1 MGKTLIYG
9 SGISGKGAEK
19 LLKTLG
25 IEYDTYLDGLEEAN
39 IDAVLDDS
47 NVDSLVISPGVA
59 MSNPLVKAA
68 KMRGIEVLGEIELAY
83 RHCLA
88 DIIAITG
95 TNGKTTTVT
104 LAEEMLRASGITAYA
119 LGNNGV
125 SFSGKVSEL
134 ALSDVVVL
142 EVSSFQLEST
152 KRFCPKIAVCLN
164 IAPDHLERHG
174 NMSEYTL
181 CKRKVFAMQTASDYA
196 VLNFDDETVAEFGE
210 TTNANTYFFS
220 LKSVVRG
227 TYVCGNGI
235 YFKDKAVEYVCSTAD
250 LSLRGE
256 HNLMNALAVI
266 TIAKILNIPN
276 SVIAKVLNNFTPPLH
291 RNELVATVNGT
302 RYYNDSKATNTH
314 ATLSACATME
324 GKTVLL
330 AGGYDKGLDY
340 SDFLR
345 EVPLKV
351 SAIVCYGANRG
362 KIISAAKNIC
372 SLTVIEAEN
381 LEEAV
386 SIASHIKVDNVLL
399 SPTTS
404 SFDAYGSYEERGEH
418 FVELVNELASKTEQK
433 SALI

>member
-19 LLKTLG
+19 LMKTLG
-25 IEYDTYLDGLEEAN
+25 IECDTYLDGLEEAST
-39 IDAVLDDS
+39 DAVLDDS
-47 NVDSLVISPGVA
+47 NIDTLVISPGVA
-59 MSNPLVKAA
+59 MTNPLVKTA

-134 ALSDVVVL
+134 TLSDVVVL

-174 NMSEYTL
+174 NMIEYAL

-196 VLNFDDETVAEFGE
+196 VLNFDDETVAKFGE
-210 TTNANTYFFS
+210 TTNANTYYFS

-250 LSLRGE
+250 LSVRGE

-330 AGGYDKGLDY
+330 AGGYDKGLEY

-345 EVPLKV
+345 ELPLKV
-351 SAIVCYGANRG
+351 SAIVCYGANRE
-362 KIISAAKNIC
+362 KILSAAKNIC

-386 SIASHIKVDNVLL
+386 KIASHIKVDNVLL

-404 SFDAYGSYEERGEH
+404 SFDAYRSYVERGEH
-418 FVELVNELASKTEQK
+418 FVALVNELVAKTNK
-433 SALI
+433 NRY

>member
-19 LLKTLG
+19 LLKNLN
-25 IEYDTYLDGLEEAN
+25 IDYDTYLDGVEGSG
-39 IDAVLDDS
+39 IDTVFDENDIDTLI
-47 NVDSLVISPGVA
+47 ISPGVA
-59 MSNPLVKAA
+59 MTNPLVKAA
-68 KMRGIEVLGEIELAY
+68 KLRGIEVIGEIEFAF

-88 DIIAITG
+88 DVIAVTG

-104 LAEEMLRASGITAYA
+104 LTEAMLRACGISAYA

-125 SFSGKVSEL
+125 SFSGKVAEL
-134 ALSDVVVL
+134 TLSDIAVL
-142 EVSSFQLEST
+142 EVSSFQLESI

-174 NMSEYTL
+174 NMGEYTL
-181 CKRKVFAMQTASDYA
+181 CKRRIFAMQTASDYA
-196 VLNFDDETVAEFGE
+196 ILNYDDEIVSSFGE
-210 TTNANTYFFS
+210 TTNADTYYFS

-250 LSLRGE
+250 IKARGE

-266 TIAKILNIPN
+266 TIAKILNVPN
-276 SVIAKVLNNFTPPLH
+276 SLIINVLNSFTPPLH

-345 EVPLKV
+345 ELPLKV

-362 KIISAAKNIC
+362 KISSVAKNIC

-386 SIASHIKVDNVLL
+386 KISSHIRADNVLL

-404 SFDAYGSYEERGEH
+404 SFDAYSGFEERGEH
-418 FVELVNELASKTEQK
+418 FIKLVNELKSKT
-433 SALI
+433 

>member
-9 SGISGKGAEK
+9 SGISGMGAAQLMK
-19 LLKTLG
+19 ALK
-25 IEYDTYLDGLEEAN
+25 IDYDTYLDGVEDL
-39 IDAVLDDS
+39 
-47 NVDSLVISPGVA
+47 NVDSVFSGNDIDTLVISPGIA
-59 MSNPLVKAA
+59 MTNPLVKAA
-68 KMRGIEVLGEIELAY
+68 KLRGIEVIGEIELAY

-104 LAEEMLRASGITAYA
+104 LAEAMLRASGISAYA

-125 SFSGKVSEL
+125 SFSGKVADL

-174 NMSEYTL
+174 SMNEYAL
-181 CKRKVFAMQTASDYA
+181 CKRKIFATQTASDYA
-196 VLNFDDETVAEFGE
+196 VLNYDDETVVAFGE
-210 TTNANTYFFS
+210 TTNANTYYFS

-235 YFKDKAVEYVCSTAD
+235 YFKDKAIEYVCSTAD
-250 LSLRGE
+250 IKARGE

-276 SVIAKVLNNFTPPLH
+276 SVITKVLNDFTPPLH
-291 RNELVATVNGT
+291 RNELVDIVNGT
-302 RYYNDSKATNTH
+302 RYFNDSKATNTH

-345 EVPLKV
+345 ELPLKV

-362 KIISAAKNIC
+362 KILHAAKNIC

-386 SIASHIKVDNVLL
+386 NIASHIRADNVLL

-404 SFDAYGSYEERGEH
+404 SFDAYRSYEERGEH
-418 FVELVNELASKTEQK
+418 FVQLVKKLKSK
-433 SALI
+433 S

>member
-9 SGISGKGAEK
+9 SGISGKGAEI
-19 LLKTLG
+19 LLKNLG
-25 IEYDTYLDGLEEAN
+25 IDYDTYLDGVERSD
-39 IDAVLDDS
+39 IDTALDENDI
-47 NVDSLVISPGVA
+47 DTLIISPGIA

-68 KMRGIEVLGEIELAY
+68 KLRGIEVIGEIEFAY

-88 DIIAITG
+88 DVIAITG

-104 LAEEMLRASGITAYA
+104 LTEAMLRSCGISAYA

-125 SFSGKVSEL
+125 SFSGKVAEL
-134 ALSDVVVL
+134 TLSDIAVL
-142 EVSSFQLEST
+142 EVSSFQLESI

-174 NMSEYTL
+174 NMGEYTL
-181 CKRKVFAMQTASDYA
+181 CKRKIFAMQTASDYA
-196 VLNFDDETVAEFGE
+196 ILNYDDEIVSSFGE
-210 TTNANTYFFS
+210 TTNADTYYFS

-235 YFKDKAVEYVCSTAD
+235 YFKDKAIEYVCSTAD
-250 LSLRGE
+250 IKARGE

-276 SVIAKVLNNFTPPLH
+276 SLITNVLNNFTPPLH

-345 EVPLKV
+345 ELPLKV
-351 SAIVCYGANRG
+351 SAIVCYGANRE
-362 KIISAAKNIC
+362 KISSAAKNIC
-372 SLTVIEAEN
+372 SLTVMEAEN

-386 SIASHIKVDNVLL
+386 KIASHIRADNVLL

-404 SFDAYGSYEERGEH
+404 SFDAYSSFEERGEH
-418 FVELVNELASKTEQK
+418 FIQLVNELKQK
-433 SALI
+433 N

>member
-19 LLKTLG
+19 LMQKLK
-25 IEYDTYLDGLEEAN
+25 IDYDTYLDGVEKSD
-39 IDAVLDDS
+39 IDAVLNESDIDM
-47 NVDSLVISPGVA
+47 LIISPGID
-59 MSNPLVKAA
+59 MTNPLVKAA
-68 KMRGIEVLGEIELAY
+68 KLRGIEVIGEIELAY

-104 LAEEMLRASGITAYA
+104 LIEAMLRGCGISAYA
-119 LGNNGV
+119 LGNNGI

-134 ALSDVVVL
+134 ALSDIAVL
-142 EVSSFQLEST
+142 EVSSFQLESI

-174 NMSEYTL
+174 SMGEYTL
-181 CKRKVFAMQTASDYA
+181 CKRRIFSMQTASDYA
-196 VLNFDDETVAEFGE
+196 ILNYDDDIVASFGD
-210 TTNANTYFFS
+210 TTSADTYYFS

-227 TYVCGNGI
+227 TYVCGNSI
-235 YFKDKAVEYVCSTAD
+235 YFKDKAIEYVCSTAD
-250 LSLRGE
+250 IKARGE

-266 TIAKILNIPN
+266 TVAKILKIPN
-276 SVIAKVLNNFTPPLH
+276 SIIAKVLNNFTPPLH
-291 RNELVATVNGT
+291 RNELVATINGT

-324 GKTVLL
+324 GKTALL
-330 AGGYDKGLDY
+330 VGGYDKGLDY

-345 EVPLKV
+345 ELPLKV
-351 SAIVCYGANRG
+351 SAIVCYGANRK
-362 KIISAAKNIC
+362 KISSSAKNIC
-372 SLTVIEAEN
+372 GLTVIEAEN

-386 SIASHIKVDNVLL
+386 KIASHIKVDNVLL

-404 SFDAYGSYEERGEH
+404 SFDAYSSYAERGEH
-418 FVELVNELASKTEQK
+418 FIQLVNELKANT
-433 SALI
+433 

>member
-19 LLKTLG
+19 LLKTLK
-25 IEYDTYLDGLEEAN
+25 IDYDTYLDGVEEAD
-39 IDAVLDDS
+39 IDAVLSDN
-47 NVDSLVISPGVA
+47 NVDTLVISPGVA
-59 MSNPLVKAA
+59 MTNPLVKAA

-88 DIIAITG
+88 DLIAITG

-104 LAEEMLRASGITAYA
+104 LAEEMLRASGITAFA

-174 NMSEYTL
+174 NMSEYVL
-181 CKRKVFAMQTASDYA
+181 CKRKIFAMQTASDYA
-196 VLNFDDETVAEFGE
+196 VLNYDDEIVSGFGE
-210 TTNANTYFFS
+210 TTNANTYYFS

-235 YFKDKAVEYVCSTAD
+235 YFKDKTVEYVCSTAD

-345 EVPLKV
+345 ELPLKV
-351 SAIVCYGANRG
+351 SAIVCYGANRE
-362 KIISAAKNIC
+362 KLSSAAKNIC
-372 SLTVIEAEN
+372 SLTVIEAVN

-386 SIASHIKVDNVLL
+386 KIASHIKVDNVLL

-404 SFDAYGSYEERGEH
+404 SFDAYRSYVERGEH
-418 FVELVNELASKTEQK
+418 FVSLVNELLTKT
-433 SALI
+433 

>member
-19 LLKTLG
+19 LMKTLG

-39 IDAVLDDS
+39 IDAVLSDS
-47 NVDSLVISPGVA
+47 NIDSLVISPGVA
-59 MSNPLVKAA
+59 MTNPLVKAA
-68 KMRGIEVLGEIELAY
+68 KMRGIEILGEIELAY

-164 IAPDHLERHG
+164 ISPDHLERHG
-174 NMSEYTL
+174 NMSEYAL
-181 CKRKVFAMQTASDYA
+181 CKRKIFAMQTASDYA
-196 VLNFDDETVAEFGE
+196 VLNFDDETVAKFGE
-210 TTNANTYFFS
+210 TTNANTYYFS

-250 LSLRGE
+250 LSVRGE

-276 SVIAKVLNNFTPPLH
+276 SVIAKVLNNFIPPLH
-291 RNELVATVNGT
+291 RNELVATVKGT

-345 EVPLKV
+345 ELPLKV
-351 SAIVCYGANRG
+351 SAIVCYGANRE
-362 KIISAAKNIC
+362 KISSAAKNIC

-386 SIASHIKVDNVLL
+386 RIASHIKVDNVLL

-404 SFDAYGSYEERGEH
+404 SFDAYCSYVERGEH
-418 FVELVNELASKTEQK
+418 FVALVNELVATT
-433 SALI
+433 

>member
-19 LLKTLG
+19 LMKTLG
-25 IEYDTYLDGLEEAN
+25 IEYDTYLDGLEEAS

-47 NVDSLVISPGVA
+47 NIDTLVISPGVA
-59 MSNPLVKAA
+59 MTNPLVKTA

-134 ALSDVVVL
+134 TLSDVVVL

-174 NMSEYTL
+174 NMSEYAL

-196 VLNFDDETVAEFGE
+196 VLNFDDETAAKFGE
-210 TTNANTYFFS
+210 TTNANTYYFS

-250 LSLRGE
+250 LSVRGE

-330 AGGYDKGLDY
+330 AGGYDKGLEY

-345 EVPLKV
+345 ELPLKV
-351 SAIVCYGANRG
+351 SAIVCYGANRE
-362 KIISAAKNIC
+362 KILSAAKNIC

-386 SIASHIKVDNVLL
+386 KIASHIKVDNVLL

-404 SFDAYGSYEERGEH
+404 SFDAYRSYVERGEH
-418 FVELVNELASKTEQK
+418 FVALVNDLVAKTNK
-433 SALI
+433 NRY

>member
-19 LLKTLG
+19 LMKTLG

-39 IDAVLDDS
+39 IDAVLGDS
-47 NVDSLVISPGVA
+47 NIDSLVISPGVA
-59 MSNPLVKAA
+59 MYNPLVKAA

-174 NMSEYTL
+174 DMSEYAL

-196 VLNFDDETVAEFGE
+196 VLNFDDDIVAGFGE
-210 TTNANTYFFS
+210 TTNANTYYFS

-250 LSLRGE
+250 LSVRGE

-314 ATLSACATME
+314 ATLCACATME

-345 EVPLKV
+345 ELPLKV
-351 SAIVCYGANRG
+351 SAIVCYGANRE
-362 KIISAAKNIC
+362 KISKAAKNIC

-386 SIASHIKVDNVLL
+386 KIASHIKVDNVLL

-404 SFDAYGSYEERGEH
+404 SFDAYGSYIERGEH
-418 FVELVNELASKTEQK
+418 FVALVNELATTT
-433 SALI
+433 

>member
-9 SGISGKGAEK
+9 SGISGMGAAQLMK
-19 LLKTLG
+19 ALK
-25 IEYDTYLDGLEEAN
+25 IDYDTYLDGVEDL
-39 IDAVLDDS
+39 
-47 NVDSLVISPGVA
+47 NVDSVFSGNDIDTLVISPGIA
-59 MSNPLVKAA
+59 MTNPLVKAA
-68 KMRGIEVLGEIELAY
+68 KLRGIEVIGEIELAY

-104 LAEEMLRASGITAYA
+104 LAEAMLRASGISAYA

-125 SFSGKVSEL
+125 SFSGKVADL

-174 NMSEYTL
+174 SMNEYAL
-181 CKRKVFAMQTASDYA
+181 CKRKIFATQTASDYA
-196 VLNFDDETVAEFGE
+196 VLNYDDETVVAFGE
-210 TTNANTYFFS
+210 TTNANTYYFS

-235 YFKDKAVEYVCSTAD
+235 YFKDKAIEYVCSSAD
-250 LSLRGE
+250 INARGE

-276 SVIAKVLNNFTPPLH
+276 SVITKVLNDFVPPLH
-291 RNELVATVNGT
+291 RNELVDIVNGT
-302 RYYNDSKATNTH
+302 RYFNDSKATNTH

-345 EVPLKV
+345 ELPLKV

-362 KIISAAKNIC
+362 KILHAAKNIC
-372 SLTVIEAEN
+372 SLTAIEAEN

-386 SIASHIKVDNVLL
+386 NIASHIRADNVLL

-404 SFDAYGSYEERGEH
+404 SFDAYSSYEERGEH
-418 FVELVNELASKTEQK
+418 FVQLVKKLKSK
-433 SALI
+433 S

>member
-19 LLKTLG
+19 LMKTLG
-25 IEYDTYLDGLEEAN
+25 IEYDTYLDGLEEAS

-47 NVDSLVISPGVA
+47 NIDTLVISPGVA
-59 MSNPLVKAA
+59 MTNPLVKTA

-104 LAEEMLRASGITAYA
+104 LAEEMLRASGIIAYA

-134 ALSDVVVL
+134 TLSDVVVL

-174 NMSEYTL
+174 NMSEYAL

-196 VLNFDDETVAEFGE
+196 VLNFDDETVARFGE
-210 TTNANTYFFS
+210 TTNANTYYFS

-250 LSLRGE
+250 LSVRGE

-330 AGGYDKGLDY
+330 AGGYDKGLEY

-345 EVPLKV
+345 ELPLKV
-351 SAIVCYGANRG
+351 SAIVCYGANRE
-362 KIISAAKNIC
+362 KILSAAKNIC

-386 SIASHIKVDNVLL
+386 KIASHIKVDNVLL

-404 SFDAYGSYEERGEH
+404 SFDAYRSYVERGEH
-418 FVELVNELASKTEQK
+418 FVALVNELVAKTNK
-433 SALI
+433 NRY

>member
-9 SGISGKGAEK
+9 SGISGKGAEI
-19 LLKTLG
+19 LLKNLG
-25 IEYDTYLDGLEEAN
+25 IDYDTYLDGVERSD
-39 IDAVLDDS
+39 IDTALDENDI
-47 NVDSLVISPGVA
+47 DTLIISPGIA

-68 KMRGIEVLGEIELAY
+68 KLRGIEVIGEIEFAY

-88 DIIAITG
+88 DVIAITG

-104 LAEEMLRASGITAYA
+104 LTEAMLRSCGISAYA

-125 SFSGKVSEL
+125 SFSGKVAEL
-134 ALSDVVVL
+134 TLSDIAVL
-142 EVSSFQLEST
+142 EVSSFQLESI

-174 NMSEYTL
+174 NMGEYTL
-181 CKRKVFAMQTASDYA
+181 CKRRIFAMQTASDYA
-196 VLNFDDETVAEFGE
+196 ILNYDDEIVSSFGE
-210 TTNANTYFFS
+210 ITNADTYYFS

-235 YFKDKAVEYVCSTAD
+235 YFKDKAIEYVCSTAD
-250 LSLRGE
+250 IKARGE

-276 SVIAKVLNNFTPPLH
+276 SLITNVLNNFTPPLH

-345 EVPLKV
+345 ELPLKV
-351 SAIVCYGANRG
+351 SAIVCYGANRE
-362 KIISAAKNIC
+362 KISSAAKNIC
-372 SLTVIEAEN
+372 SLTVMEAEN

-386 SIASHIKVDNVLL
+386 KIASHIRADNVLL

-404 SFDAYGSYEERGEH
+404 SFDAYSSFEERGEH
-418 FVELVNELASKTEQK
+418 FIRLVNELKQK
-433 SALI
+433 N

>member
-19 LLKTLG
+19 LMKTLG
-25 IEYDTYLDGLEEAN
+25 IEYDTYLDGLEEAS
-39 IDAVLDDS
+39 IDAVLEDS
-47 NVDSLVISPGVA
+47 NIDTLVISPGVA
-59 MSNPLVKAA
+59 MTNPLVKTA

-134 ALSDVVVL
+134 TLSDVVVL

-181 CKRKVFAMQTASDYA
+181 CKRKIFAMQTASDYA
-196 VLNFDDETVAEFGE
+196 VLNFDDETVARFGE
-210 TTNANTYFFS
+210 TTNANTYYFS

-250 LSLRGE
+250 LSVRGE

-330 AGGYDKGLDY
+330 AGGYDKGLEY

-345 EVPLKV
+345 ELPLKV
-351 SAIVCYGANRG
+351 SAIVCYGANRE
-362 KIISAAKNIC
+362 KILSAAKNIC

-386 SIASHIKVDNVLL
+386 KIASHIKVDNVLL

-404 SFDAYGSYEERGEH
+404 SFDAYRSYVERGEH
-418 FVELVNELASKTEQK
+418 FVALVNELVAKTNK
-433 SALI
+433 NRY

>member
-19 LLKTLG
+19 LMKTLG

-39 IDAVLDDS
+39 IDAVLSDS
-47 NVDSLVISPGVA
+47 NIDTLVISPGVA
-59 MSNPLVKAA
+59 MTNPLVKAA
-68 KMRGIEVLGEIELAY
+68 KIRGIEIVGEIELAY

-104 LAEEMLRASGITAYA
+104 LAEEMLKASGITAYA

-134 ALSDVVVL
+134 TLSDVVVL

-174 NMSEYTL
+174 NMSEYAL
-181 CKRKVFAMQTASDYA
+181 CKRKIFAMQTASDYA
-196 VLNFDDETVAEFGE
+196 VLNFDDETVAKFGE
-210 TTNANTYFFS
+210 TTNANTYYFS
-220 LKSVVRG
+220 LKTVVRG

-250 LSLRGE
+250 LSVRGE

-291 RNELVATVNGT
+291 RNELVATVKGT

-345 EVPLKV
+345 ELPLKV
-351 SAIVCYGANRG
+351 SAIVCYGANREN
-362 KIISAAKNIC
+362 ISSAAKNIC

-386 SIASHIKVDNVLL
+386 RIASHIKVDNVLL

-404 SFDAYGSYEERGEH
+404 SFDAYCSYVERGEH
-418 FVELVNELASKTEQK
+418 FVALVNELVATT
-433 SALI
+433 

>member
-9 SGISGKGAEK
+9 SGISGKGVEK
-19 LLKTLG
+19 LMKTLK
-25 IEYDTYLDGLEEAN
+25 IDYDTYLDGIEEAN
-39 IDAVLDDS
+39 IDAVLSDN
-47 NVDSLVISPGVA
+47 NVDTLVISPGVA
-59 MSNPLVKAA
+59 MTNPLVKAA

-104 LAEEMLRASGITAYA
+104 LTEEMLRASGITAFA

-174 NMSEYTL
+174 SMSEYTL

-196 VLNFDDETVAEFGE
+196 VLNYDDEIVSGFGE
-210 TTNANTYFFS
+210 TTNANTYYFS

-250 LSLRGE
+250 LSVRGE

-302 RYYNDSKATNTH
+302 RYFNDSKATNTH

-345 EVPLKV
+345 ELPLKV
-351 SAIVCYGANRG
+351 SAIICFGANRE
-362 KIISAAKNIC
+362 KISSVAKNIC

-381 LEEAV
+381 LAEAV
-386 SIASHIKVDNVLL
+386 KIASHIKVDNVLL

-404 SFDAYGSYEERGEH
+404 SFDAYGSYVERGEH
-418 FVELVNELASKTEQK
+418 FVALVNELQTNT
-433 SALI
+433 

>member
-9 SGISGKGAEK
+9 SGISGKGAEE
-19 LLKTLG
+19 LLKTLR
-25 IEYDTYLDGLEEAN
+25 IDYDTYLDGVEESN
-39 IDAVLDDS
+39 IDAVFSENNIDTLI
-47 NVDSLVISPGVA
+47 ISPGVP
-59 MSNPLVKAA
+59 MTNPLVKAA
-68 KMRGIEVLGEIELAY
+68 KMRGIEVLGEIELGY

-125 SFSGKVSEL
+125 SFSGKVSGL

-142 EVSSFQLEST
+142 EISSFQLEST

-174 NMSEYTL
+174 SMSEYAL

-196 VLNFDDETVAEFGE
+196 VLNFDDEIVAGFGE
-210 TTNANTYFFS
+210 TTNANTYYFS

-235 YFKDKAVEYVCSTAD
+235 YFKDKTVEYVCSTAD
-250 LSLRGE
+250 LSVRGE

-276 SVIAKVLNNFTPPLH
+276 SVIAKVLNNFNPPLH

-330 AGGYDKGLDY
+330 AGGYDKGLEY

-345 EVPLKV
+345 ELPLKV
-351 SAIVCYGANRG
+351 SAIVCYGANRS
-362 KIISAAKNIC
+362 KISSAAKNIC

-386 SIASHIKVDNVLL
+386 KIASHIKVDNVLL

-404 SFDAYGSYEERGEH
+404 SFDAYKSYVERGEH
-418 FVELVNELASKTEQK
+418 FVALVNELKAK
-433 SALI
+433 A

>member
-19 LLKTLG
+19 LMKTLG

-39 IDAVLDDS
+39 IDAVLSDS
-47 NVDSLVISPGVA
+47 NIDSLVISPGVA
-59 MSNPLVKAA
+59 MTNPLVKAA
-68 KMRGIEVLGEIELAY
+68 KMRGIEILGEIELAY

-174 NMSEYTL
+174 NMNEYAL
-181 CKRKVFAMQTASDYA
+181 CKRKIFAMQTASDYA
-196 VLNFDDETVAEFGE
+196 VLNFDDETVAKFGE
-210 TTNANTYFFS
+210 ATNANTYYFS

-250 LSLRGE
+250 LSVRGE

-345 EVPLKV
+345 ELPLKV
-351 SAIVCYGANRG
+351 SAIVCYGANRE
-362 KIISAAKNIC
+362 KISSVAKNIC

-386 SIASHIKVDNVLL
+386 RIASHIKVDNVLL

-404 SFDAYGSYEERGEH
+404 SFDAYRSYVERGEH
-418 FVELVNELASKTEQK
+418 FVALVNELVATT
-433 SALI
+433 

>member
-9 SGISGKGAEK
+9 SGISGMGAAQLMK
-19 LLKTLG
+19 ALK
-25 IEYDTYLDGLEEAN
+25 IDYDTYLDGVEDL
-39 IDAVLDDS
+39 
-47 NVDSLVISPGVA
+47 NVDSVFSGNDIDTLVISPGIA
-59 MSNPLVKAA
+59 MTNPLVKAA
-68 KMRGIEVLGEIELAY
+68 KLRGIEVIGEIELAY

-104 LAEEMLRASGITAYA
+104 LAEAMLRSSGISAYA

-125 SFSGKVSEL
+125 SFSGKVADL

-174 NMSEYTL
+174 SMNEYAL
-181 CKRKVFAMQTASDYA
+181 CKRKIFATQTASDYA
-196 VLNFDDETVAEFGE
+196 VLNYDDETVVAFGE
-210 TTNANTYFFS
+210 TTNANTYYFS

-235 YFKDKAVEYVCSTAD
+235 YFKDKAIEYVCSSAD
-250 LSLRGE
+250 INARGE

-276 SVIAKVLNNFTPPLH
+276 SVITKVLNDFVPPLH
-291 RNELVATVNGT
+291 RNELVDIVNGT
-302 RYYNDSKATNTH
+302 RYFNDSKATNTH

-345 EVPLKV
+345 ELPLKV

-362 KIISAAKNIC
+362 KILQAAKNIC

-386 SIASHIKVDNVLL
+386 NIASHIRADNVLL

-404 SFDAYGSYEERGEH
+404 SFDAYSSYEERGEH
-418 FVELVNELASKTEQK
+418 FVQLVKKLKSK
-433 SALI
+433 S

>member
-19 LLKTLG
+19 LMKTLG

-39 IDAVLDDS
+39 IDAVLSDS
-47 NVDSLVISPGVA
+47 NIDTLVISPGVA
-59 MSNPLVKAA
+59 MTNPLVKAA
-68 KMRGIEVLGEIELAY
+68 KMRGIEIVGEIELAY

-104 LAEEMLRASGITAYA
+104 LAEEMLRASGIFAYA

-164 IAPDHLERHG
+164 ISPDHLERHG
-174 NMSEYTL
+174 NMSEYAL
-181 CKRKVFAMQTASDYA
+181 CKRKIFAMQTASDYA
-196 VLNFDDETVAEFGE
+196 VLNFDDETVAKFGE
-210 TTNANTYFFS
+210 TTNANTYYFS

-250 LSLRGE
+250 LSVRGE

-291 RNELVATVNGT
+291 RNELVATVKGT

-345 EVPLKV
+345 ELPLKV
-351 SAIVCYGANRG
+351 SAIVCYGANRE
-362 KIISAAKNIC
+362 KISSAAKNIC

-386 SIASHIKVDNVLL
+386 RIASHIKVDNVLL

-404 SFDAYGSYEERGEH
+404 SFDAYCSYVERGEH
-418 FVELVNELASKTEQK
+418 FVALVNELVATT
-433 SALI
+433 

>member
-19 LLKTLG
+19 LMKTLG
-25 IEYDTYLDGLEEAN
+25 IEYDTYLDGLEEAS

-47 NVDSLVISPGVA
+47 NIDTLVISPGVA
-59 MSNPLVKAA
+59 MTNPLVKTA

-104 LAEEMLRASGITAYA
+104 LTEEMLRASGITAYA

-134 ALSDVVVL
+134 TLSDVVVL

-174 NMSEYTL
+174 NMSEYAL

-196 VLNFDDETVAEFGE
+196 VLNFDDETVAKFGE
-210 TTNANTYFFS
+210 TTNANTYYFS

-250 LSLRGE
+250 LSARGE

-330 AGGYDKGLDY
+330 AGGYDKGLEY

-345 EVPLKV
+345 ELPLKV
-351 SAIVCYGANRG
+351 SAIVCYGANRE
-362 KIISAAKNIC
+362 KILSAAKNIC

-386 SIASHIKVDNVLL
+386 KIASHIKVDNVLL

-404 SFDAYGSYEERGEH
+404 SFDAYRSYVERGEH
-418 FVELVNELASKTEQK
+418 FVALVNELVAKTNK
-433 SALI
+433 NRY

>member
-19 LLKTLG
+19 LMKTLG

-39 IDAVLDDS
+39 IDAVLGDS
-47 NVDSLVISPGVA
+47 NIDSLVISPGVA
-59 MSNPLVKAA
+59 MTNPLVKAA

-142 EVSSFQLEST
+142 EVSSFQLESI

-174 NMSEYTL
+174 DMSEYAL

-314 ATLSACATME
+314 ATLCACATME

-345 EVPLKV
+345 ELPLKV
-351 SAIVCYGANRG
+351 SAIVCYGANRE
-362 KIISAAKNIC
+362 KISKAAKNIC
-372 SLTVIEAEN
+372 SLTVIETEN

-386 SIASHIKVDNVLL
+386 KIASHIKVDNVLL

-404 SFDAYGSYEERGEH
+404 SFDAYGSYIERGEH
-418 FVELVNELASKTEQK
+418 FVALVNELATTT
-433 SALI
+433 

>member
-9 SGISGKGAEK
+9 SGISGKGAEI
-19 LLKTLG
+19 LLKNLG
-25 IEYDTYLDGLEEAN
+25 IDYDTYLDGVERSD
-39 IDAVLDDS
+39 IDTALDENDI
-47 NVDSLVISPGVA
+47 DTLIISPGIA

-68 KMRGIEVLGEIELAY
+68 KLRGVEVIGEIEFAY

-88 DIIAITG
+88 DVIAITG

-104 LAEEMLRASGITAYA
+104 LAEAMLRSCGISAYA

-125 SFSGKVSEL
+125 SFSGKVAEL
-134 ALSDVVVL
+134 TLSDIAVL
-142 EVSSFQLEST
+142 EVSSFQLESI

-174 NMSEYTL
+174 NMGEYTL
-181 CKRKVFAMQTASDYA
+181 CKRKIFAMQTASDYA
-196 VLNFDDETVAEFGE
+196 ILNYDDEIVSSFGE
-210 TTNANTYFFS
+210 TTNADTYYFS

-235 YFKDKAVEYVCSTAD
+235 YFKDKAIEYVCSTAD
-250 LSLRGE
+250 IKARGE

-276 SVIAKVLNNFTPPLH
+276 SLITNVLNNFTPPLH

-345 EVPLKV
+345 ELPLKV
-351 SAIVCYGANRG
+351 SAIVCYGANRE
-362 KIISAAKNIC
+362 KISSAAKNIC

-386 SIASHIKVDNVLL
+386 KIASHIRADNVLL

-404 SFDAYGSYEERGEH
+404 SFDAYSSFEERGEH
-418 FVELVNELASKTEQK
+418 FIQLVNELKQKTQQK
-433 SALI
+433 SILN

>member
-19 LLKTLG
+19 LMKTLG

-39 IDAVLDDS
+39 IDAVLGDS
-47 NVDSLVISPGVA
+47 NIDSLVISPGVA
-59 MSNPLVKAA
+59 MTNPLVKAA

-142 EVSSFQLEST
+142 EVSSFQLESI

-174 NMSEYTL
+174 DMSEYAL

-196 VLNFDDETVAEFGE
+196 VLNFDDDTVAGFGE
-210 TTNANTYFFS
+210 TTNANTYYFS

-250 LSLRGE
+250 LSVRGE

-345 EVPLKV
+345 ELPLKV
-351 SAIVCYGANRG
+351 SAIVCYGANRE
-362 KIISAAKNIC
+362 KISSAAKNIC

-386 SIASHIKVDNVLL
+386 KIASHIKVDNVLL

-404 SFDAYGSYEERGEH
+404 SFDAYGSYIERGEH
-418 FVELVNELASKTEQK
+418 FVALVNELATTT
-433 SALI
+433 

>member
-19 LLKTLG
+19 LMKTLG
-25 IEYDTYLDGLEEAN
+25 IEYDTYLDGLEEAS

-47 NVDSLVISPGVA
+47 NIDTLVISPGVA
-59 MSNPLVKAA
+59 MTNPLVKTA

-134 ALSDVVVL
+134 TLSDVVVL

-174 NMSEYTL
+174 NMSEYAL

-196 VLNFDDETVAEFGE
+196 VLNFDDETVAKFGE
-210 TTNANTYFFS
+210 TTNANTYYFS

-250 LSLRGE
+250 LSVRGE

-330 AGGYDKGLDY
+330 AGGYDKGLEY

-345 EVPLKV
+345 ELPLKV
-351 SAIVCYGANRG
+351 SAIVCYGANRE
-362 KIISAAKNIC
+362 KILSAAKNIC

-386 SIASHIKVDNVLL
+386 KIASHIKVDNVLL

-404 SFDAYGSYEERGEH
+404 SFDAYRSYVERGEH
-418 FVELVNELASKTEQK
+418 FVALINELVAITNKNRY
-433 SALI
+433 